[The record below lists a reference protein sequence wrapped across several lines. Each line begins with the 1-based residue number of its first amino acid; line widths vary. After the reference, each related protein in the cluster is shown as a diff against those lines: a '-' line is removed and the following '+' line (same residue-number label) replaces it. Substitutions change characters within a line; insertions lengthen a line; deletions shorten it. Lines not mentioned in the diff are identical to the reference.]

1 MATSTAKRAH
11 LYRFERQVIEGII
24 NTSEFLAAEGVRL
37 MTPAGSLL
45 TIPYLE
51 VKAVCFVSDFG
62 DARFFQENNL
72 FERRP
77 KLTGIWARFTFRDN
91 AQADGILAGNV
102 LEWPAQGFL
111 AVPPRPSANRQRLF
125 IPRAAL
131 RFLELKGIV
140 GAGSKRRSTE
150 PSRSQLEM
158 FGPPDNAA

>member
-1 MATSTAKRAH
+1 M
-11 LYRFERQVIEGII
+11 IEGII
-24 NTSEFLAAEGVRL
+24 NTSEFLASDGVQV
-37 MTPAGSLL
+37 MTPSGNLL
-45 TIPYLE
+45 TIPYPE

-62 DARFFQENNL
+62 DPHFFQENNL

-102 LEWPAQGFL
+102 LEWPAEGFL

-140 GAGSKRRSTE
+140 GAGSKRRPAE
-150 PSRSQLEM
+150 PSRTQLEM
-158 FGPPDNAA
+158 FGPPNNGA